1 MPRLNSIASNS
12 DWLTVKESME
22 YAKVSRSRLYSL
34 MEEPLIRTYCLR
46 RKGRTKGIRFVSKS
60 SLDAFF
66 DQQCQIQCSS
76 N

>member
-1 MPRLNSIASNS
+1 MPRLNSIAGSS

-22 YAKVSRSRLYSL
+22 YAKISRSRLYSL

-46 RKGRTKGIRFVSKS
+46 RRGRTKGKRFVSRA

-66 DQQCQIQCSS
+66 DQQCDSQI